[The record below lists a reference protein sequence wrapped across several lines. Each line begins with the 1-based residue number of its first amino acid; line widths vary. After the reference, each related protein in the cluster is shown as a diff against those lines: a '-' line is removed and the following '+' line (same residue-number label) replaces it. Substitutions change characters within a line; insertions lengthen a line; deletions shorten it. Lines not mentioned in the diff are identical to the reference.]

1 MFDIFVCK
9 TLASRALCQAYTF
22 SQSSIICLAVRG
34 VQTAYRV
41 PTLDT
46 YRHCSERQ
54 GCSKGLADGVGSS
67 RSDSIN
73 GSKRRSARLSRQS
86 FSQFRR
92 ARLNKNLI
100 SSQLTRFPACP
111 FSNPRQWLWQH
122 HKRRRSVLCQGPSS
136 TPRRLADLAVLGK
149 CSKLRPFAQTRLLPW
164 LDTAPAR

>member
-1 MFDIFVCK
+1 MFDIFVCE

-111 FSNPRQWLWQH
+111 FPNPRQWLWQH

-136 TPRRLADLAVLGK
+136 TPRRLADLAVLDK